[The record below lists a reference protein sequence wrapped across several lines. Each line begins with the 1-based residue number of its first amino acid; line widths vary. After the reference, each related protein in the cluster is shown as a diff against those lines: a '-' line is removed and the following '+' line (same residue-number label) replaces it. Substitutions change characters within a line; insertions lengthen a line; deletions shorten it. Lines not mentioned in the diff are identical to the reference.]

1 MLREGDIVLLE
12 GEPQALE
19 RAVAR
24 SHLELEGQDRPTR
37 PHAASDEIGAIE
49 AVIGPTSVLIGQSA
63 GRMTLHGRYN
73 VNLLAVSRKGQR
85 FTERL
90 RDIRLQ
96 PGDLLVLKGNLAQLP
111 ERLKDLGCLP
121 LAEREIRL
129 GNVRRGIIP
138 WPSWAGRWG

>member
-1 MLREGDIVLLE
+1 M
-12 GEPQALE
+12 
-19 RAVAR
+19 
-24 SHLELEGQDRPTR
+24 H
-37 PHAASDEIGAIE
+37 ASDEIGAIE

-121 LAEREIRL
+121 LTEREIRL
-129 GNVRRGIIP
+129 GNVRRG
-138 WPSWAGRWG
+138 